1 MRQPTPNQIDP
12 PPQLASPPI
21 PASNTALT
29 GLQILLVDDDRDNL
43 DLLRFL
49 LQADGAIVTALTSPQ
64 AALDSIAQTPPDL
77 IISDIGMPQMTG
89 YELIRRIRALP
100 QGSRIPA
107 LALTAF
113 AQTQAQEEALQAG
126 FQAYT
131 TKPVDPIELLST
143 LAQLLQP

>member
-1 MRQPTPNQIDP
+1 
-12 PPQLASPPI
+12 
-21 PASNTALT
+21 
-29 GLQILLVDDDRDNL
+29 LLVDDDRDNL